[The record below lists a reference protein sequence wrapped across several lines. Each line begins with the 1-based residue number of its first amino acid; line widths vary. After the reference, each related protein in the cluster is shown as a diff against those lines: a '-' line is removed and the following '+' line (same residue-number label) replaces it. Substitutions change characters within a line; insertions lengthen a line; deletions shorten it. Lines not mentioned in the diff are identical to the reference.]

1 MMQNPRIFYC
11 RYSFILKS
19 GIACDIINKMLI
31 LSKCNLY
38 NLLQLTQK
46 YKKGLLFMVLTKE
59 QQALLDG
66 EKGETM
72 AKVMK
77 TLVMYGEAFGAER
90 MVPVTSKYGHTV
102 ISFGIG
108 VSRYMSCMILF
119 LKPVLSVSSHF
130 RQTRDRLI
138 KTCRH
143 HFCRTLYLSLCTVSK
158 RGMSHSSNTSD

>member
-1 MMQNPRIFYC
+1 MMHNPRIFYR

-19 GIACDIINKMLI
+19 GIACDIINKMLM

-108 VSRYMSCMILF
+108 VM
-119 LKPVLSVSSHF
+119 KPVLSVSSYF
-130 RQTRDRLI
+130 RPTRDRLI